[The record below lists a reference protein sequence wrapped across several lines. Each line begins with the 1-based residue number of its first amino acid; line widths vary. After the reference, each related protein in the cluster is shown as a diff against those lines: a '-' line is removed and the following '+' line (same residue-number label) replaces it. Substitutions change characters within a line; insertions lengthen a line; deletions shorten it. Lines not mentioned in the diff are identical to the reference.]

1 MERGFCVSS
10 AEPRLGR
17 YRACYE
23 LVPRMIEALVRKTV
37 SGVSAGTGHTAVWT
51 EAGELFT
58 FGRGYRGRLALGHG
72 GQENEFVPRL
82 VEALAGK
89 RVIGAAP
96 RATVVYMHM
105 CNRKFKLNST
115 ELALT
120 GAGGQLLVTGCGWGG
135 VFPRCKVKCGD
146 EPQGG
151 CRRCQA
157 RVRGKAH
164 RMPMMICT
172 PARLDTRATAKKTT
186 QQNKTNLLR

>member
-1 MERGFCVSS
+1 
-10 AEPRLGR
+10 
-17 YRACYE
+17 
-23 LVPRMIEALVRKTV
+23 MIEALVRKTV

-82 VEALAGK
+82 AEALVGK

-115 ELALT
+115 DRC
-120 GAGGQLLVTGCGWGG
+120 GRSVTSNRVRLGWG
-135 VFPRCKVKCGD
+135 FPSVQSK
-146 EPQGG
+146 
-151 CRRCQA
+151 
-157 RVRGKAH
+157 
-164 RMPMMICT
+164 MW
-172 PARLDTRATAKKTT
+172 
-186 QQNKTNLLR
+186 